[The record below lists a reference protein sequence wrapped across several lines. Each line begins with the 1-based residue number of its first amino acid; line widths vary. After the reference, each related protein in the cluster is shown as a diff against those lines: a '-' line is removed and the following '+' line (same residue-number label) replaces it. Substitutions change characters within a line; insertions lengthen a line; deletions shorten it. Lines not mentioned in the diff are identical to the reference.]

1 MSIYYFLF
9 KIQEYH
15 FINQTFVII
24 FNISI
29 FFLNSI
35 LRETK
40 DQIFENTLVHYQRT
54 PYTYKCHILLL
65 DVLKNLDLK
74 KYFSILDRSRE

>member
-1 MSIYYFLF
+1 MSIYFLF